1 MAWRAVCHRAD
12 ELSKVMLIIRPE
24 QMDAFRDVAEQ
35 ALVSEIIAYL
45 REKHAGAIVRLSD
58 GVYTIKQMADERL
71 REMVIHAVAR
81 ARAYGMTWKS
91 SLQAFVVTM
100 VVAAPNFDEHP
111 IIQRILK
118 DEKIAADRRLDALW
132 ERTSEQNWEA
142 VEHNYDVSAWGLND
156 KEEGQ

>member
-1 MAWRAVCHRAD
+1 
-12 ELSKVMLIIRPE
+12 MLIIRPE

-35 ALVSEIIAYL
+35 ALVSEMVGYL

-58 GVYTIKQMADERL
+58 GVYTVKQMADETL
-71 REMVIHAVAR
+71 REMVINGLAR
-81 ARAYGMTWKS
+81 ARANGMTWKS

-118 DEKIAADRRLDALW
+118 DEKIAADQRLDALW
-132 ERTSEQNWEA
+132 ERTTEQNWEA
-142 VEHNYDVSAWGLND
+142 VERNYDVSAWGLKD